1 MPERKWWTG
10 TYLCALACAALDLGR
25 HQVSV
30 DMRVEE
36 RAAQPQALVPSLR
49 EVPRQGADGAQV
61 RSTQAETLRRHVSGD
76 GGALRACTPSRGR
89 HPATVVHRLRADG
102 RWRAPV
108 RAGEGRAERARAP
121 GGSRGGQGGQPRR
134 SRASDS
140 ASRRAAALARTHGAA
155 KSSIAG
161 PPRGPRRPVC

>member
-1 MPERKWWTG
+1 MYAAHLGVASG
-10 TYLCALACAALDLGR
+10 THVVDGGESILDLGR

-61 RSTQAETLRRHVSGD
+61 RGTQAETLRRHVRGD

-89 HPATVVHRLRADG
+89 HPATVVQRL
-102 RWRAPV
+102 
-108 RAGEGRAERARAP
+108 ERHV
-121 GGSRGGQGGQPRR
+121 
-134 SRASDS
+134 
-140 ASRRAAALARTHGAA
+140 LETRTT
-155 KSSIAG
+155 S
-161 PPRGPRRPVC
+161 